1 MRVFV
6 AAVLLSAGVVAGCK
20 ADVTTAAVPQN
31 AASATAHHLAS
42 DPAKPSPEA
51 VDATGAKVPAAV
63 PDTVA
68 AGGTSAAPAADV
80 APESARV
87 REITIP
93 AGTTLNLSLT
103 SSVSSKTSAVEDPV
117 NATLQRAIVVNG
129 TTVVPAG
136 SAVSGYVTESTRSG
150 RVKGRARVGVR
161 FTTLRNE
168 GTRYDIRTASIARE
182 APGTKKDDAVKIG
195 VGAGAGAVVGAI
207 AGGKKGAAIGTAVG
221 AGGGTGVVLATRGEE
236 VGITRGSVVTT
247 RLTAPLTVRVRMP

>member
-6 AAVLLSAGVVAGCK
+6 VAVLLSAGVVAGCR

-51 VDATGAKVPAAV
+51 VDATGAKVPAA
-63 PDTVA
+63 A
-68 AGGTSAAPAADV
+68 AADV
-80 APESARV
+80 AHESARV

-93 AGTTLNLSLT
+93 AGTTLNLTLT

-117 NATLQRAIVVNG
+117 NATLQRGIVING

-136 SAVSGYVTESTRSG
+136 AAVSGYVTESTRSG

-236 VGITRGSVVTT
+236 VGIARGSVVTT
-247 RLTAPLTVRVRMP
+247 RLTTPLTVRVRVP